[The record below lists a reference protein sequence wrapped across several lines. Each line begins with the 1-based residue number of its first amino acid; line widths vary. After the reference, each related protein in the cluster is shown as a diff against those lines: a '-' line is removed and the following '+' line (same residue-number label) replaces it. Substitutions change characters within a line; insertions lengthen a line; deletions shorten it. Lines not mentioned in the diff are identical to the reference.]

1 MLYLIIKMKKIHK
14 QTIKTSVISLLTV
27 VMFSWPIF
35 ADDKEEVD
43 TAILPSDSSI
53 TSLLN
58 MILLILTAGV
68 GIAAVIS
75 FVVAGLM
82 YSSAA
87 GNADQVKKAK
97 NMILNTIIGLGAYA
111 LMWAFIQWLIP
122 GGVL

>member
-1 MLYLIIKMKKIHK
+1 MKKIHK